1 MIDTG
6 SCSWF
11 RFVHVF
17 FKIIIVI
24 EYMSIKHNTD
34 YREDNQQDS
43 QIKVFVRVRPFR
55 NELSRRCLKVV

>member
-1 MIDTG
+1 
-6 SCSWF
+6 
-11 RFVHVF
+11 
-17 FKIIIVI
+17 
-24 EYMSIKHNTD
+24 MSIKHNTD